1 LQVACGADLERE
13 LRRCGIRV
21 TAQRSVI
28 LETVAHLGR
37 HASALEVFQRA
48 RRRLPG
54 LNQATVYRILDNLHR
69 AGMIDFLDREGEPL
83 RYSLRDRS
91 SPHCHLVCRRCGKV
105 MEVDAD
111 DFRRLARSLER
122 SHGFAAEVDHLSLT
136 GLCRACR
143 RSQPA
148 VRRS

>member
-1 LQVACGADLERE
+1 MACGAALEQE
-13 LRRCGIRV
+13 LRRSGIRV

-28 LETVAHLGR
+28 LETVSHLGR
-37 HASALEVFQRA
+37 HASALEVYQKA

-54 LNQATVYRILDNLHR
+54 LNQATVYRTLDNLHR
-69 AGMIDFLDREGEPL
+69 VGMIDYLDREGEPL

-91 SPHCHLVCRRCGKV
+91 SPHCHLVCRRCGAV
-105 MEVDAD
+105 MEVEAAE
-111 DFRRLARSLER
+111 FRRLSQSLER

-143 RSQPA
+143 RAQPA
-148 VRRS
+148 DRRS

>member
-1 LQVACGADLERE
+1 MACGAELEQE
-13 LRRCGIRV
+13 LRRSGIRV

-28 LETVAHLGR
+28 LETVSHLGR
-37 HASALEVFQRA
+37 HASALEVFQKA

-54 LNQATVYRILDNLHR
+54 LNQATVYRTLDNLHR
-69 AGMIDFLDREGEPL
+69 VGMIDYLDREGEPL

-91 SPHCHLVCRRCGKV
+91 SPHCHLVCRRCGEV
-105 MEVDAD
+105 MEVEASE
-111 DFRRLARSLER
+111 FRRLSQSLER

-143 RSQPA
+143 RAQPA
-148 VRRS
+148 DRRS

>member
-1 LQVACGADLERE
+1 MACGAHLEQE
-13 LRRCGIRV
+13 LRRSGVRV

-37 HASALEVFQRA
+37 HASALEVFKKA

-54 LNQATVYRILDNLHR
+54 LNQATVYRTLDNLHR
-69 AGMIDFLDREGEPL
+69 VGIIDFLDREGEPL

-91 SPHCHLVCRRCGKV
+91 SPHCHLVCRRCGTV
-105 MEVDAD
+105 MEIEPAE
-111 DFRRLARSLER
+111 FRRLAQSLDR
-122 SHGFAAEVDHLSLT
+122 LHGFAAEVDHLSLT